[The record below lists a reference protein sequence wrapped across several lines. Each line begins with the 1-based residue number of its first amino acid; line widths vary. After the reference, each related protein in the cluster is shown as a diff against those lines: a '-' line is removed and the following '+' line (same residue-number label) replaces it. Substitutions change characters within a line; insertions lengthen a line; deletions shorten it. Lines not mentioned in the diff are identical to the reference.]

1 MRKKL
6 IYGLLAGSVL
16 AAMLTGCGDGSEEGT
31 AGTSSEVAVI
41 SPEPA
46 LSDTEREMENSTHA
60 FSFPR
65 LPGEP
70 IR

>member
-46 LSDTEREMENSTHA
+46 LSDTEREAMRIC
-60 FSFPR
+60 FSDMRRNTDIR
-65 LPGEP
+65 LT
-70 IR
+70 